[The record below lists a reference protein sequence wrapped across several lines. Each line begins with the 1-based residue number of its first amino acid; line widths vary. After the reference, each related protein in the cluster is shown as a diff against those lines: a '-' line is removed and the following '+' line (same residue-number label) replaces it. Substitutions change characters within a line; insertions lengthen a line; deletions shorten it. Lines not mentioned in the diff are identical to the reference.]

1 MIIDTVALERGLN
14 AAFKKAQDELSASAY
29 RKQLRDLLM
38 EVPSTGS
45 SEKYGW
51 LGDFPQVREWL
62 GDKRAHELKDYD
74 FEISNRDFE
83 VTIAIDRNEIS
94 DDRAGII
101 VPRLQGIAQALQDHK
116 LDLITDLLVNGAT
129 GLAYDGI
136 AFFSDVSGDRI
147 NDNLLAGTGSTID
160 TIKADIYSAYSAML
174 QFKSDTGKI
183 LGLEMDTIACSAGLL
198 GLVLEAVNAAPGA
211 TTFNVLSTWIKNVI
225 VVPSLTDA
233 DDWYGFC
240 SNRALKPFI
249 YQKREEPKGILD
261 DSEVKRNRK
270 LYYSAEMRGDAGY
283 GLPQL
288 ALKVVNSA

>member
-1 MIIDTVALERGLN
+1 MIVDTVALERGLN
-14 AAFKKAQDELSASAY
+14 AAFKKAQDELSASSY

-38 EVPSTGS
+38 EVPSAGS

-51 LGDFPQVREWL
+51 FGDFPQVREWI
-62 GDKRAHELKDYD
+62 GDKKAHELKDYD
-74 FEISNRDFE
+74 FEISNKDFE
-83 VTIAIDRNEIS
+83 VTIAIDRNEIA
-94 DDRAGII
+94 DDRAGI
-101 VPRLQGIAQALQDHK
+101 VLPRLQSMAQALQDHK
-116 LDLITDLLVNGAT
+116 LDLVASLIDNGGT
-129 GLAYDGI
+129 GLAYDGV
-136 AFFSDVSGDRI
+136 AFFSDVSGDRV
-147 NDNLLAGTGSTID
+147 NDNLLAGTGTTVD
-160 TIKADIYSAYSAML
+160 QIKADIYSAYSAML

-183 LGLEMDTIACSAGLL
+183 LGLEMDTIACPAALIGLI
-198 GLVLEAVNAAPGA
+198 LEAVNAAPGA

-225 VVPSLTDA
+225 VIPSLTDA

-249 YQKREEPKGILD
+249 YQRRQEPTPVLD
-261 DSEVKRNRK
+261 DTQVKRNRK